1 MQRPDFIAH
10 WQQIEDAEGG
20 SYSDSKEVMSISA
33 SFGSRFGL
41 KRIGI
46 HHERVPPGR
55 RTSYP
60 HAESTE
66 EEFVFVLEGSP
77 DVWID
82 GELHRLREGEGVV
95 FVPGTGVAHTFINNT
110 DVDVRLMVVGETARD
125 DNRIQYPLHADR
137 NAMRKD
143 HWIDWPGRLLGNHDG
158 LPDRLRDSDGPF

>member
-1 MQRPDFIAH
+1 MQRPQFIAH
-10 WQQIEDAEGG
+10 WKEIEDAEAG
-20 SYSDSKEVMSISA
+20 SYPSSAELMSISA
-33 SFGSRFGL
+33 SFGRKFGL

-46 HHERVPPGR
+46 HHERVPPGH

-66 EEFVFVLEGSP
+66 EEFVYVIEGSP

-95 FVPGTGVAHTFINNT
+95 FVPGTGVTHTFINNT
-110 DVDVRLMVVGETARD
+110 DTDVRLMVVGETPRD
-125 DNRIQYPLHADR
+125 DNRIHYALHPDR

-143 HWIDWPGRLLGNHDG
+143 HWSDWPGRLVGDHDG
-158 LPDRLRDSDGPF
+158 LPDRLRETNGPF